1 MIQGLS
7 MDKKTVTYSEVVQD
21 FRNYMHYLQEIG
33 VEGFP
38 VTKEFLA
45 DDFDEGEGVV
55 TLENIRAELGDCKRC
70 NLCKHRTNIVFG
82 VGNCKTKLVF
92 VGEGPGRDEDIQG
105 FPFVGAAG
113 KMLTNII
120 EKVLNIKR
128 EEIYIANIIK
138 CRPPKNRTPE
148 PDEIAICY
156 PFLEKQL
163 EAINPEIIVALGNVA
178 AQTLLGNKR
187 GITSIRGE
195 FQYYKGDTVI
205 MPTYHPAYL
214 LRNPE
219 KKRDTWMDILKVK
232 ERLKEATSLS

>member
-1 MIQGLS
+1 
-7 MDKKTVTYSEVVQD
+7 MDKKIDTYSEVVRD
-21 FRNYMHYLQEIG
+21 FKNYMHYLQEIG
-33 VEGFP
+33 VEGLT
-38 VTKEFLA
+38 VTKEFLTE
-45 DDFDEGEGVV
+45 DSDEGEGVV
-55 TLENIRAELGDCKRC
+55 TLENIRTELGECKRC
-70 NLCKHRTNIVFG
+70 KLSNHRTNIVFG
-82 VGNCKTKLVF
+82 AGNSQANLVF

-138 CRPPKNRTPE
+138 CRPPKNRAPE
-148 PDEIAICY
+148 PDEIATCY

-163 EAINPEIIVALGNVA
+163 AAINPKVIVALGNVA
-178 AQTLLGNKR
+178 AQTLLGTKR

-195 FQYYKGDTVI
+195 FQNYKGDMVI

-214 LRNPE
+214 LRNPG
-219 KKRDTWMDILKVK
+219 KKRDTWLDILKVK
-232 ERLKEATSLS
+232 ERLEEAA